1 MTMQVPGIKARR
13 FGVVLKMVAADQE
26 TPLRQDVANIL
37 AGMAGRCV
45 PAEARHS
52 PDSTGCRC
60 IDFEPASAARR
71 QEAE

>member
-1 MTMQVPGIKARR
+1 
-13 FGVVLKMVAADQE
+13 MVAADQE